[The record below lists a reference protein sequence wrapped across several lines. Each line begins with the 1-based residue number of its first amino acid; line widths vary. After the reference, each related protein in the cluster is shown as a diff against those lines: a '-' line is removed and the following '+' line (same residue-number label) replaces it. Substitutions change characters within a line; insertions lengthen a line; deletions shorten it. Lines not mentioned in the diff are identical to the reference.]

1 MNVAILITTFNRNAR
16 MLRAVRAVCAL
27 IEAYRGPNRYFV
39 CVADSNRDN
48 PVKLP
53 PGVSRL
59 ANAGRGFDDNLLGA
73 FRFLAGAA
81 DFVFAMADD
90 DLISPLVNP
99 LTLIDAA
106 IAGASGDV
114 VLFNNISYVEDGEII
129 LRERFYSVAETV
141 NLAAD
146 PLPLLCGRLPRYAGI
161 LYRSAFVESIAALLQ
176 PLRGSLHAYAAPL
189 FIAADRGRFQFLDH
203 GIVLFHDAA
212 KSDGAWE
219 DAMKVHQGLMLFL
232 QQMRPGLSAAAHENL
247 VRGLYHVFFRI
258 NRKSVWRVEL
268 PGVPDFET
276 LADFQRHLEG
286 WRPDALLAAA

>member
-16 MLRAVRAVCAL
+16 LLRAVKAVCGL

-48 PVKLP
+48 AVKLP
-53 PGVSRL
+53 AGVSRL
-59 ANAGRGFDDNLLGA
+59 ANAGEGFDDNLLGA

-90 DLISPLVNP
+90 DLMSPLNNP

-106 IAGASGDV
+106 IADATGDV
-114 VLFNNISYVEDGEII
+114 VLFNNISYDEHGAEVVLGG
-129 LRERFYSVAETV
+129 RFYSVAETV

-161 LYRSAFVESIAALLQ
+161 LYRSAFVESIAGLLQ

-189 FIAADRGRFQFLDH
+189 FIAADRGRFQFIDH

-219 DAMKVHQGLMLFL
+219 SAMKVHQGLMLFL
-232 QQMRPGLSAAAHENL
+232 QQMKPCLSASAHENL

-258 NRKSVWRVEL
+258 NRKSVWRAEL
-268 PGVPDFET
+268 PGVPDFAT
-276 LADFQRHLEG
+276 LADFEAHLEA
-286 WRPDALLAAA
+286 WRPDGLLAA